1 MAAMV
6 KVKGSDELLKIGEVA
21 RRTGVTLRTIRYY
34 QSLGPIAIRAVLKG
48 GKRVTRDLRGTAT
61 TREMADAIIGQL
73 TRT

>member
-6 KVKGSDELLKIGEVA
+6 KVKGSDELLKIGEIS
-21 RRTGVTLRTIRYY
+21 RRTGVTLRTIQYY
-34 QSLGPIAIRAVLKG
+34 QSLGLIAIRAVVKG
-48 GKRVTRDLRGTAT
+48 GKTVTRDLGGTAT